1 MGRTGSGVPGI
12 GARTADREARGGR
25 VAAKGSAD
33 LFDGERSG
41 GERAAE
47 FGRGGRPVEPAG
59 IVGRGQDDDL
69 AIMIGGDVGAGRAGE
84 HRPRLPHGRVRFP
97 HPGDAEPVMARK
109 REGPFGF
116 GRLFRRFGR
125 IGCGGG
131 CGGGGVGELEKA
143 IDGDQAAAASGAV
156 GQGAA
161 IGAEII
167 DGPPAT
173 PAARGRGP
181 APAARDHFGSQRRG
195 GIGGDGVGSVGAGA
209 DDFQPVGDA
218 DRIEGREIGH
228 AFGKVERDAGFAEV
242 ADQLCNLGAAI
253 GFVAHGGEGS
263 GVRQAIEGKRG
274 MLN

>member
-1 MGRTGSGVPGI
+1 MPGI
-12 GARTADREARGGR
+12 GAGTAEREERGGR

-41 GERAAE
+41 GKRAAE
-47 FGRGGRPVEPAG
+47 FGRGGRSVEPARV
-59 IVGRGQDDDL
+59 IGRGQDDDL
-69 AIMIGGDVGAGRAGE
+69 AIVIGGNVGAGRAGE
-84 HRPRLPHGRVRFP
+84 HCPRLPHGRVRPP
-97 HPGDAEPVMARK
+97 HSGDAEPVMARK

-116 GRLFRRFGR
+116 ERLLRRFGR
-125 IGCGGG
+125 VG
-131 CGGGGVGELEKA
+131 CGGGGIGEFEKSV
-143 IDGDQAAAASGAV
+143 DGDQAAAAGCAV

-167 DGPPAT
+167 DGSPAA

-181 APAARDHFGSQRRG
+181 APAARDHFGGQRCG
-195 GIGGDGVGSVGAGA
+195 GIGGDGVGVVGAGA

-253 GFVAHGGEGS
+253 GFVAHGGRVAGL
-263 GVRQAIEGKRG
+263 GG
-274 MLN
+274 

>member
-1 MGRTGSGVPGI
+1 MPGVGTQ
-12 GARTADREARGGR
+12 TADREERGGR
-25 VAAKGSAD
+25 GAAKGSAD

-69 AIMIGGDVGAGRAGE
+69 AIVIGGDVGAGRAGE

-97 HPGDAEPVMARK
+97 YPGDAEPVMARK

-116 GRLFRRFGR
+116 ERLLCRFGR
-125 IGCGGG
+125 VG
-131 CGGGGVGELEKA
+131 CGGGGIGEFEKT
-143 IDGDQAAAASGAV
+143 IDGNQAAAASGAI

-167 DGPPAT
+167 DGPPTAPAT
-173 PAARGRGP
+173 RGCGP
-181 APAARDHFGSQRRG
+181 APAARDHFGAQRCG
-195 GIGGDGVGSVGAGA
+195 GIGGGAAGSVGAGA

-228 AFGKVERDAGFAEV
+228 PFGKVERDAGFAKVE
-242 ADQLCNLGAAI
+242 DQLGDLGAAI
-253 GFVAHGGEGS
+253 GFVAHNGTLRS
-263 GVRQAIEGKRG
+263 VR
-274 MLN
+274 